1 MGDLVRIPLPE
12 WVLAAGRSDPDIFF
26 TDRPRAGAGIG
37 QRNREYLSF
46 WADEEPVLQGRTP
59 VQVRGCWVC
68 WGWGV
73 FCIWGEG
80 LDHHTH
86 QPNFNTTKPKPP
98 NTKP

>member
-1 MGDLVRIPLPE
+1 LVELLRPTGLKLQAVLSFHACGGNVGDLVRIPLPE

-59 VQVRGCWVC
+59 VQVRLCWV
-68 WGWGV
+68 
-73 FCIWGEG
+73 
-80 LDHHTH
+80 
-86 QPNFNTTKPKPP
+86 
-98 NTKP
+98 